1 MEEFIKAVVGQA
13 EKLPKRE
20 RGFRLA
26 LFKLFL
32 EICARLERAGISA
45 SDATVSKRLCELL
58 TEARSGQRYS
68 VYGVR
73 VPSIIRTYKPKAA
86 AL

>member
-1 MEEFIKAVVGQA
+1 MARRWEEAN
-13 EKLPKRE
+13 
-20 RGFRLA
+20 GFNGSSRLA
-26 LFKLFL
+26 
-32 EICARLERAGISA
+32 RLMHSRVGE
-45 SDATVSKRLCELL
+45 DKRLCELL

-86 AL
+86 AMTCKPTKAEIGQCATWD